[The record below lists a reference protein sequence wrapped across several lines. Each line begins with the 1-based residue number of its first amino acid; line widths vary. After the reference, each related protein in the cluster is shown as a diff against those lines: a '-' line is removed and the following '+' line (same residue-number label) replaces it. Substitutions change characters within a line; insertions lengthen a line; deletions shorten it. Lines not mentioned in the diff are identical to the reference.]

1 MKKIFTFIL
10 LGSLALSMNAQKQ
23 LPNGQFTYWADREVG
38 DITTIEADGWFSP
51 NDITNLVTGGTYD
64 ENGVATKVCVT
75 KGTEGDNTFLMIKNY
90 KNTLLPGVIPSAI
103 NLGPVSLNMAELT
116 LTFGD
121 ALSLAENTQTIK
133 SLTGKYKF
141 KQEGEDIA
149 NIAIFGYNKV
159 GEVNDT
165 VMTGVVK
172 IHSTVEDWT
181 TFTID
186 VKYDNDLAVIP
197 QYVNVVA
204 ATIDMYHNDG
214 AVIAINFFGDYSE
227 GTTLSIDDFALTYN
241 TIGINDINNNNEF
254 KIAISNNTLQFI
266 QTPELGN
273 ATIKIYSITG
283 QVVYSNNMTSSIDL
297 NNLNNGMYVIQ
308 LSNNGKNYTQKF
320 IK

>member
-90 KNTLLPGVIPSAI
+90 KNTLLPGVIPSAV
-103 NLGPVSLNMAELT
+103 NLGPISLDMAELT
-116 LTFGD
+116 LAFGD

-141 KQEGEDIA
+141 KKEGEDIA

-181 TFTID
+181 TFAID

-241 TIGINDINNNNEF
+241 TVGINDINNNNEF